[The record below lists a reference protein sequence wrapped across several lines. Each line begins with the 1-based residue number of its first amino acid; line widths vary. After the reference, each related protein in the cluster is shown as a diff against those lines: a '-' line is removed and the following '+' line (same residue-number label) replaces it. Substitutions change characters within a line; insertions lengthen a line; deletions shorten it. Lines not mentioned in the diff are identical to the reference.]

1 MRIVDLLHE
10 QGIDLNFN
18 PKNKAEAID
27 MLIDLMDKT
36 GNLND
41 KQGYKEAILAREDLS
56 TTGIGDG
63 IAIPHGKTKA
73 VKNASLAAA
82 VSKEGV
88 DYDALDGMPSHLF
101 FMIAAP
107 EGENEVHLEV
117 LARLSTILM
126 DEELEKAITEYI
138 DYYTNDRPQRGLG
151 VLTPMEFHEKQ
162 RLAA

>member
-18 PKNKAEAID
+18 PKNKSEAID
-27 MLIDLMDKT
+27 MLVDLMDKT

-73 VKNASLAAA
+73 VKKCFIS
-82 VSKEGV
+82 SSCK
-88 DYDALDGMPSHLF
+88 
-101 FMIAAP
+101 
-107 EGENEVHLEV
+107 
-117 LARLSTILM
+117 
-126 DEELEKAITEYI
+126 
-138 DYYTNDRPQRGLG
+138 
-151 VLTPMEFHEKQ
+151 
-162 RLAA
+162 

>member
-73 VKNASLAAA
+73 VKNASFDIYKGETFSL
-82 VSKEGV
+82 VKK
-88 DYDALDGMPSHLF
+88 ALIMML
-101 FMIAAP
+101 
-107 EGENEVHLEV
+107 
-117 LARLSTILM
+117 LM
-126 DEELEKAITEYI
+126 ECLHIYS
-138 DYYTNDRPQRGLG
+138 L
-151 VLTPMEFHEKQ
+151 
-162 RLAA
+162 

>member
-73 VKNASLAAA
+73 VKNANF
-82 VSKEGV
+82 V
-88 DYDALDGMPSHLF
+88 
-101 FMIAAP
+101 I
-107 EGENEVHLEV
+107 ENIEYTYYEKIIENRAYKRYWFEV
-117 LARLSTILM
+117 
-126 DEELEKAITEYI
+126 KK
-138 DYYTNDRPQRGLG
+138 NN
-151 VLTPMEFHEKQ
+151 
-162 RLAA
+162 

>member
-10 QGIDLNFN
+10 QGIDLNFV

-73 VKNASLAAA
+73 VKKCFIS
-82 VSKEGV
+82 SSCK
-88 DYDALDGMPSHLF
+88 
-101 FMIAAP
+101 
-107 EGENEVHLEV
+107 
-117 LARLSTILM
+117 
-126 DEELEKAITEYI
+126 
-138 DYYTNDRPQRGLG
+138 
-151 VLTPMEFHEKQ
+151 
-162 RLAA
+162 